1 MATTHDKLFP
11 LFVTSDLA
19 ACHRFYV
26 DSLGWTEVARNDHY
40 LQVRRGGED
49 GPELCFMTPNAS
61 PQMRLEP
68 FQGQGVVVSIGTPDA
83 DAWFATLRGRGVAT
97 LGEPSDK
104 PWGWRSFLVRDP
116 AGVVLDFFHPLARVV
131 SQ

>member
-11 LFVTSDLA
+11 LFVTNDLA

-26 DSLGWTEVARNDHY
+26 ESLGWTEVVKSDKY
-40 LQVRRGGED
+40 LQVRKGGED
-49 GPELCFMTPNAS
+49 GPELCFMAPDAMPNM
-61 PQMRLEP
+61 PLPP
-68 FQGQGVVVSIGTPDA
+68 FSGEGVIVSVSTPDA
-83 DAWFATLRGRGVAT
+83 DAWHRTLRDRGVTT

-116 AGVVLDFFHPLARVV
+116 VGIVLDFFHPLAAAKAV
-131 SQ
+131 